1 MLININKYLYDNP
14 KRTKVTMAWVSAN
27 CDVVKEKL
35 MKEIEKVIDELKF
48 IMFGNIEYV
57 KVRELKQKLGME

>member
-1 MLININKYLYDNP
+1 MKQTPKEKDRKLFEDVNKYLYDNP

-35 MKEIEKVIDELKF
+35 MKEIEKVIDW
-48 IMFGNIEYV
+48 EY
-57 KVRELKQKLGME
+57 RIC